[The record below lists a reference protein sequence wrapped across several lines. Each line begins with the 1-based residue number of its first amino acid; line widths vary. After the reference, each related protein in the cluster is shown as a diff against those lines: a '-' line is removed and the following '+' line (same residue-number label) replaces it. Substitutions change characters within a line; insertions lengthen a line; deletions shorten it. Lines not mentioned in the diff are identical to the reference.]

1 MIRRLARPVKDVSD
15 KDGRAPALRANSQC
29 AMRRLACQ
37 PKLAGLTQS
46 AYARL
51 RTDNPSPL
59 RERRLVRAAGLE
71 PAQAFRPYGFS
82 YHFGFRRHR
91 EVFVVWTIP
100 SPRHFAVGAARL
112 VSTPSSWWRLGSGL
126 PFERFPRIWAVLH
139 PGFPA
144 RALNQSLK
152 SVAST
157 SFATPAL
164 ARRSDI

>member
-1 MIRRLARPVKDVSD
+1 M
-15 KDGRAPALRANSQC
+15 
-29 AMRRLACQ
+29 
-37 PKLAGLTQS
+37 
-46 AYARL
+46 
-51 RTDNPSPL
+51 
-59 RERRLVRAAGLE
+59 VRAAGLE

-100 SPRHFAVGAARL
+100 SPRQIAVGAARL
-112 VSTPSSWWRLGSGL
+112 VSTPSSWRRLGSGL

-152 SVAST
+152 SVASA
-157 SFATPAL
+157 SSATPAYRSL
-164 ARRSDI
+164 HSPSRLGRQGVSFKRIARPPRKLERRGREC